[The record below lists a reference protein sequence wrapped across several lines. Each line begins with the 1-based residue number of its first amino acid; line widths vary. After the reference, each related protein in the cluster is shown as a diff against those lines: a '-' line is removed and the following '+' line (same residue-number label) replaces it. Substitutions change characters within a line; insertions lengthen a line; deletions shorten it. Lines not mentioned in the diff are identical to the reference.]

1 MNRWTTAA
9 RGTVPQSRQGIPQG
23 ELNQIICMSMEW
35 SKIPNTLLEDEAGQL
50 WLAFMVDGTIDD
62 DGGYEPVDAVTAL
75 EWLQHVSEFTEGYD
89 CDVADVCRIALAE
102 LARRPSD
109 MDRVKAG
116 TKFGRAQKTK

>member
-1 MNRWTTAA
+1 
-9 RGTVPQSRQGIPQG
+9 
-23 ELNQIICMSMEW
+23 MEW